1 MILLAMLLCLKTFLI
16 LKMFEVGIWSE
27 KLLIKRDFFLGLKNR
42 DIRKLNLRLIL
53 NSEERRN
60 TLHWFRKY
68 YIDFLT
74 FQMTFSNH
82 LKNIINQVRQ
92 NPWFPD
98 SENNFVL
105 LPWTH
110 SFPYV
115 QINKW
120 KMFIN
125 WINGGLVGGRT
136 YQDGHSVLVS
146 DILDIPILNNLI
158 ADFSTD
164 PRCPRFEDKN

>member
-1 MILLAMLLCLKTFLI
+1 M
-16 LKMFEVGIWSE
+16 
-27 KLLIKRDFFLGLKNR
+27 
-42 DIRKLNLRLIL
+42 
-53 NSEERRN
+53 RR
-60 TLHWFRKY
+60 
-68 YIDFLT
+68 
-74 FQMTFSNH
+74 
-82 LKNIINQVRQ
+82 

-98 SENNFVL
+98 SEKIFSYYF
-105 LPWTH
+105 PRTH

-120 KMFIN
+120 RIFIN
-125 WINGGLVGGRT
+125 LINGGLVGGRT

-164 PRCPRFEDKN
+164 PRYRRLEESYCLVQKGFRYYKYYFFDVLIASVLTDPLTPFEKSFFCDIV